1 VVCVMDGVL
10 DLREEARAC
19 LHLAE
24 VEADPDVRTILMGM
38 ALGWLTFAS
47 EADAAPEDE
56 DEHLA
61 ELD

>member
-1 VVCVMDGVL
+1 MDGVL

-24 VEADPDVRTILMGM
+24 VEADPDMRTILMGM
-38 ALGWLTFAS
+38 ALGWLTFAG
-47 EADAAPEDE
+47 EAEAEPGDD
-56 DEHLA
+56 DEHPG